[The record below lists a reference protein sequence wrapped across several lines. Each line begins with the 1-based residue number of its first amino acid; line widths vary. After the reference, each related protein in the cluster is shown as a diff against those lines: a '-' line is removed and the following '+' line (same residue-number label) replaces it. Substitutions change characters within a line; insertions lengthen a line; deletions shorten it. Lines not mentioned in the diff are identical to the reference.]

1 MTGRMRIAILDDYQN
16 VATRFAD
23 WDSLDADVVVFDKP
37 FADADDVVRGLA
49 GFDVLVAMRER
60 TRFPAEVLEKLTN
73 LRLLVSTGT
82 ANAAIDLAAARQ
94 LGITV
99 CATGYVSDPTVEYTW
114 ALILA
119 AARNLLVEADS
130 MRTGGW
136 QVTVGTGLHG
146 KTLGVLGLGRVGSSV
161 ARIGQAFGMTTI
173 AWSQNLTPQKAAEH
187 DVQAVTKEQLFAQSD
202 VLSIHVVLSERT
214 RGLVGAT
221 ELQSMKP
228 TAILVNTSRGPILDE
243 DALIDTLREKRIS
256 TAAIDVYDIE
266 PLPTD
271 HPLRALPNAL
281 LTGHLGYVTDDHYK
295 IFYQDSV
302 EDIAAFQTGAP
313 VRVIA

>member
-23 WDSLDADVVVFDKP
+23 WDSLDADVVVFTKP
-37 FADADDVVRGLA
+37 FTDADDVVRSLA

-60 TRFPAEVLEKLTN
+60 TQFPAEVLEKLTDI
-73 LRLLVSTGT
+73 RLLVSTGP
-82 ANAAIDLAAARQ
+82 ANPAIDLSAAGR

-99 CATGYVSDPTVEYTW
+99 CRTGYVSDPTVEHTW

-136 QVTVGTGLHG
+136 QVTVGTGLRG
-146 KTLGVLGLGRVGSSV
+146 KTLGVLGLGRVGSLV

-202 VLSIHVVLSERT
+202 VLSIHVLLSERT
-214 RGLVGAT
+214 RGLVGAA
-221 ELQSMKP
+221 ELESMKP
-228 TAILVNTSRGPILDE
+228 TAILVNTSRGPVLDE
-243 DALIDTLREKRIS
+243 DALVDALREKRIS
-256 TAAIDVYDIE
+256 TAAIDVYDVE
-266 PLPTD
+266 PLPAD
-271 HPLRALPNAL
+271 HPLRTLPNAL
-281 LTGHLGYVTDDHYK
+281 LTGHIADVTDDLYRT
-295 IFYQDSV
+295 FYQDSV
-302 EDIAAFQTGAP
+302 EDIAAFQAGAP
-313 VRVIA
+313 VRLMA

>member
-16 VATRFAD
+16 VATSFAD
-23 WDSLDADVVVFDKP
+23 WDSLDADVVVFTKP
-37 FADADDVVRGLA
+37 FTDADDVVCSLA

-60 TRFPAEVLEKLTN
+60 TRFPAEVLEKLTD
-73 LRLLVSTGT
+73 LRLLVSTGS
-82 ANAAIDLAAARQ
+82 ANAAIDLSAAGQ

-99 CATGYVSDPTVEYTW
+99 CGTGYVSDPTVEHTW

-136 QVTVGTGLHG
+136 QVTVGTGLRG
-146 KTLGVLGLGRVGSSV
+146 KTLGMLGLGRVGSSV

-202 VLSIHVVLSERT
+202 VLSIHVALSERT
-214 RGLVGAT
+214 RGLVGAA
-221 ELQSMKP
+221 ESQSMKP

-243 DALIDTLREKRIS
+243 AALIDTLREKRIS
-256 TAAIDVYDIE
+256 TAAIDVYDVE
-266 PLPTD
+266 PLPAD
-271 HPLRALPNAL
+271 HPLRTLPNAL
-281 LTGHLGYVTDDHYK
+281 LTGHIAYVTDDLYRT
-295 IFYQDSV
+295 FYQDSV
-302 EDIAAFQTGAP
+302 EDIAALQAGAP
-313 VRVIA
+313 VRLMA